1 VRVAACLGIVLGIR
15 DILWP
20 EEPPSDGR
28 AVRMKLF
35 SFLDRMRD
43 QVPQRGRGAYL
54 RHFVENAIAVTKRYA
69 KGLFHCYDDPR
80 IPQTS
85 NLIEGIN
92 GDGKRNL
99 RRCGARGSTANGP
112 GTSCGRA
119 YMMAVALNSCLSSA
133 EIEVAI
139 ASVPPADYREA
150 RALLDEIRA
159 PSRRRRSMLR
169 NPERYLS
176 SILERWKGP

>member
-1 VRVAACLGIVLGIR
+1 VRVTACLGIVLGIR

-28 AVRMKLF
+28 TVRRKLF
-35 SFLDRMRD
+35 SFLNRTRDR
-43 QVPQRGRGAYL
+43 VPQRGRGAYL
-54 RHFVENAIAVTKRYA
+54 RRFVENAIAVTKRYA

-80 IPQTS
+80 IPPTS
-85 NLIEGIN
+85 NLIEGTN

-119 YMMAVALNSCLSSA
+119 YMMAVALNSCLSAA
-133 EIEVAI
+133 EIEAAI
-139 ASVPPADYREA
+139 ASVSAADYHKA

-169 NPERYLS
+169 DPDRYLS